1 MSGERVVEVYLLGQ
15 RVYLRT
21 SLPEDTVQE
30 ILALLEKREKEITE
44 RRPLLPPMKVALLM
58 LLQIAEDYV
67 KIKEELDMFRE
78 AVREKAAR
86 LEEVLKEDDGSLGC
100 T

>member
-1 MSGERVVEVYLLGQ
+1 MSGERIVEIYLLGQ

-30 ILALLEKREKEITE
+30 ILTLLEKKEREITE

-67 KIKEELDMFRE
+67 KIRKEFEIFRE
-78 AVREKAAR
+78 AVREKTAR
-86 LEEVLKEDDGSLGC
+86 LEDILKEENGSLGC